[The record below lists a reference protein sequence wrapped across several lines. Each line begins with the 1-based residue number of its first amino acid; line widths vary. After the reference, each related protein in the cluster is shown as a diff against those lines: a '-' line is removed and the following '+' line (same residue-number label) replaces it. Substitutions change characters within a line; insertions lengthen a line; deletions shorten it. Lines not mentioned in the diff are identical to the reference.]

1 MKGRE
6 DDFRRLLEA
15 FYEFEREHDLF
26 SLTCDNVPVWER
38 IRLPCFRQIMTEA
51 GVFNQTQS
59 EVDWDSLS
67 NYLKGGYKWA
77 RGLVWKNPYF
87 ASPADILFIG
97 TARRKAREDGLMWD
111 LFCDPILDSLDLD
124 HVFIEPPYQFS
135 HQRPAKTE
143 NIRYLDAIT
152 YTSVLLRKL
161 DLANYK
167 FTGMEA
173 EQVIEIEHKMEHV
186 FDCNIDLRGLV
197 RDSLSDRRS
206 KKWLY
211 ERLLDRIEPEIA
223 VLVASAFWRTF
234 IEVCQERDIPVVE
247 LQHGSGHHDH
257 LGYTFPED
265 ASISAFPDYIF
276 VFGRFW
282 KETVQYPIPDESV
295 NPVGYPY
302 LEAEREKY
310 EDTETRQQ
318 VVFSSQWTIGEEL
331 SKCALAFSELDTGY
345 DVVYNLH
352 PKEYDRWRE
361 EYPWLVNSSIEVI
374 DGDSPPMYQL
384 LSESEVH
391 IGVYSTV
398 VYEGLCFGL
407 DTYLL
412 EAPGVS
418 RMRALI
424 DSGYVTTV
432 SSAKDLAD
440 QITTADARRS
450 VDTDYFFE
458 PNAIENISD
467 AFDEILY

>member
-38 IRLPCFRQIMTEA
+38 IRLPCFRQIMTET

-59 EVDWDSLS
+59 EVDQDSLS

-97 TARRKAREDGLMWD
+97 TARRKARKDGLMWD

-124 HVFIEPPYQFS
+124 HVYIEPPYEFS

-143 NIRYLDAIT
+143 HIRYLDAVT
-152 YTSVLLRKL
+152 YTSVIQRKL
-161 DLANYK
+161 DLANYE
-167 FTGMEA
+167 FTRMEA
-173 EQVIEIEHKMEHV
+173 ELVIEIENKMEHF
-186 FDCNIDLRGLV
+186 FDCPIDLRGLV

-234 IEVCQERDIPVVE
+234 IEVCHERDIPVVE

-257 LGYTFPED
+257 LGYTFPGD
-265 ASISAFPDYIF
+265 ASISAFPDYMF

-295 NPVGYPY
+295 YAVGYPY
-302 LEAEREKY
+302 LEAERESY
-310 EDTETRQQ
+310 GATETQQQ

-331 SKCALAFSELDTGY
+331 SKCALSYSELDTGY

-374 DGDSPPMYQL
+374 DGDTPPMYQL

-391 IGVYSTV
+391 VGVYSTV

-418 RMRALI
+418 RMRGLI

-440 QITTADARRS
+440 QIATAGARPS
-450 VDTDYFFE
+450 VDSDYFFE
-458 PNAIENISD
+458 PNAIDNISD
-467 AFDEILY
+467 AFDEVLY